1 MPEEFRISFDQ
12 TDGTQFS
19 HSLPLSNVLF
29 ILGANGAGKSSLI
42 SKLYNSHHTH
52 AKRISAHRQTWFT
65 SNTLNI
71 TPQSRDELELNINS
85 QDQQIESR
93 YTEEY
98 AADRPGLA
106 MYDLIDSDTMLARE
120 IAELVRANK
129 LREART
135 KAKIPSP
142 MQLINELMRLSN
154 LPVQIHLEEKQ
165 RIMASSAGRSPY
177 SIAELSDGERNAFLI
192 AASVLTAKP
201 GTLLL
206 IDEPERHLH
215 RSIISPLLT
224 LLFEK
229 REDCAFVIS
238 THEVMLPIDSPSSS
252 TFLLRSCEYS
262 ESNAISWTVDLL
274 PSNSDVDDALKKDI
288 LGARQHIIF
297 IEGTATSLDAPMYSL
312 LFPTASVI
320 FKKSC
325 RDVEHAVRILR
336 DVENVHWVKA
346 WGIVDRDR
354 RSEDDVARLRT
365 FNVFAL
371 SHYSIESLYYHPK
384 IINWVA
390 RRQAKVTRDDPE
402 ELFRQA
408 IASALES
415 IVENKNHFV
424 EKSVR
429 RLVREEIFGSL
440 PNKEEVRTQGSVKIA
455 VDIAAHRAAEELVF
469 VQLVDQGDLDKFMQ
483 RYPVR
488 ESTALGRIADAIGLK
503 KLKYEDAVLKLLQEE
518 KEALKFLV
526 GLFEDIPGE
535 ISAT

>member
-1 MPEEFRISFDQ
+1 MPEQFRISFDQ
-12 TDGTQFS
+12 TDGNQFS
-19 HSLPLSNVLF
+19 HTLPLGNVLF
-29 ILGANGAGKSSLI
+29 ILGANGTGKSSLI
-42 SKLYNSHHTH
+42 SKLYNSHHAN

-65 SNTLNI
+65 SNTLNM
-71 TPQSRDELELNINS
+71 TPESRDRLEININS
-85 QDQQIESR
+85 EDQQTSAR

-98 AADRPGLA
+98 AAERPGLA

-120 IAELVRANK
+120 IADLVRANK
-129 LREART
+129 LRKART

-142 MQLINELMRLSN
+142 TQLINELMRLSN

-165 RIMASSAGRSPY
+165 RIMATSTGRRPY
-177 SIAELSDGERNAFLI
+177 SVAELSDGERNAFLI

-252 TFLLRSCEYS
+252 TLLLRACEYS
-262 ESNAISWTVDLL
+262 ESNSISWMVDLL
-274 PSNSDVDDALKKDI
+274 PSNSDIDDALKSDI
-288 LGARQHIIF
+288 LGARQRIIF
-297 IEGTATSLDAPMYSL
+297 VEGTATSLDAPMYNL

-320 FKKSC
+320 SKKSC
-325 RDVEHAVRILR
+325 RDVEQAVRSLR
-336 DVENVHWVKA
+336 DVENAHWIKA

-384 IINWVA
+384 IITWVA
-390 RRQAKVTRDDPE
+390 QRQAKVTRDKSE
-402 ELFRQA
+402 EMFRQA
-408 IASALES
+408 IAKALES
-415 IVENKNHFV
+415 IAENKSHFV

-429 RLVREEIFGSL
+429 RLVRAEIFQSL
-440 PNKEEVRTQGSVKIA
+440 PNKDEIRTQTSVKIS
-455 VDIAAHRAAEELVF
+455 VDIATHRVAEERQFDL
-469 VQLVDQGDLDKFMQ
+469 LMDQGDLDKLMQ
-483 RYPVR
+483 RYSVR
-488 ESTALGRIADAIGLK
+488 ESRALGMIAEAIGLK

-518 KEALKFLV
+518 KEALEFLTD
-526 GLFEDIPGE
+526 LFEDLPRVIA
-535 ISAT
+535 AT